1 MPWIAAAALTSP
13 APDTKKNADFNDA
26 MAVFKAHCTP
36 CHNGEV
42 ARGGLRLDTAEG
54 VAKGGNNGALIKPGN
69 AKGSLL
75 MQRIRGEGDLP
86 RMPQGFAPIS
96 QTKEDIVASWINA
109 GGKVTATK
117 AKLHWSYV
125 PVSRPPVPEVKR
137 KDWVQNPIDNFILA
151 RLEKGRLGPSPRAE
165 WATLARRISLDL
177 TGLPPDIDADA
188 GALTAGYDGIDQF
201 IDGRLASP
209 HYGEKLAT
217 MWLDLARY
225 ADSNGYEKD
234 LNRSIWH
241 FRDWVISAFNRD
253 EPFDQ
258 FTIDQLAGD
267 LKPDATTDDLVAVG
281 FHRNT
286 LYNGEEGV
294 DKGEQRWLT
303 LVDRVG
309 TTGTAWLGTS
319 IACAQCHD
327 HKYDPVSQEDFYR
340 FLAFFES
347 ADEVT
352 LDMVSPEARQQERE
366 VRALEAKYRESK
378 DESEKA
384 ELKAKIDAARK
395 ELAPK
400 LQPGTTLSFSGS
412 KDRAAET
419 PIRLKGA
426 YLTPGETVAAH
437 TPHFLFQNAEP
448 KVKNRLD
455 LAKWIVDKRNP
466 LTARVLVNRLWEQ
479 LFGRGLVE
487 TSEEFGTQGTRP
499 SHPELLDWL
508 AAELMDHDW
517 SIKHIMRLIVSSAT
531 YQQTSVTR
539 PGLLSRDPENILL
552 ARGPRFRMSA
562 EMIRDNALKIAGTF
576 DSKVGG
582 QSVYPYQPDG
592 VWNIPYT
599 GETWQMDRSSRRR
612 ALYTFIKRS
621 APYPSMIAFDATS
634 RESCTGRRTL
644 TNSPMQ
650 ALTLLNDQAYVDLAK
665 EFADRMVTSD
675 NLDANLKRGFRLALI
690 REPQPRELAT
700 LRQLWQQQAALPDP
714 MVSTGGALAKRIS
727 PNEALAYV
735 LVAQVLLNLD
745 ETITKE

>member
-1 MPWIAAAALTSP
+1 MPWLAAAALNSP
-13 APDTKKNADFNDA
+13 APDTKNADFNDA

-54 VAKGGNNGALIKPGN
+54 VAKGGKSGPLLKPGN
-69 AKGSLL
+69 AKASYL

-96 QTKEDIVASWINA
+96 RAKEDIVASWINS

-125 PVSRPPVPEVKR
+125 PISRPPVPNVKR
-137 KDWVQNPIDNFILA
+137 GDWVQNPIDNFVLA
-151 RLEKGRLGPSPRAE
+151 RLEKGGLGPSPRAE
-165 WATLARRISLDL
+165 WPTLARRISLDL
-177 TGLPPDIDADA
+177 TGLPPDIDADSSALEADYA
-188 GALTAGYDGIDQF
+188 GISEF

-217 MWLDLARY
+217 IWLDLARY

-241 FRDWVISAFNRD
+241 FRDWVINAFNRD
-253 EPFDQ
+253 LPFDQ
-258 FTIDQLAGD
+258 FTIDQIAGD
-267 LKPDATTDDLVAVG
+267 LKPNATNDDLVAVG

-286 LYNGEEGV
+286 LYNGEDGV

-309 TTGTAWLGTS
+309 TTGTTWLGTS

-347 ADEVT
+347 ADETT
-352 LDMVSPEARQQERE
+352 LDLVSPEARQQERE
-366 VRALEAKYRESK
+366 VKALEAKFRESK
-378 DESEKA
+378 DETEKA
-384 ELKAKIDAARK
+384 ELRTKIDSMRKDLAA
-395 ELAPK
+395 K
-400 LQPGTTLSFSGS
+400 LQPGTTLSFSPS
-412 KDRAAET
+412 KDRPAET

-426 YLTPGETVAAH
+426 YLTPGKTVTAE
-437 TPHFLFQNAEP
+437 TPHFLFQLPQP
-448 KVKNRLD
+448 KGKNRLD

-508 AAELMDHDW
+508 AAELMDNGW
-517 SIKHIMRLIVSSAT
+517 SIKHILRLIVSSAT

-576 DSKVGG
+576 DPKVGG
-582 QSVYPYQPDG
+582 PSVYPYQPDG
-592 VWNIPYT
+592 VWNIPYN
-599 GETWQMDRSSRRR
+599 GETWQTDRSSRRR

-621 APYPSMIAFDATS
+621 SPYPSMIAFDATS
-634 RESCTGRRTL
+634 RESCTGRRIL

-650 ALTLLNDQAYVDLAK
+650 ALTLLNDDAYVDLAK
-665 EFADRMVTSD
+665 ELAERMVQSE
-675 NLDANLKRGFRLALI
+675 NLDDNLKRGFQLALI

-700 LRQLWQQQAALPDP
+700 LRQLWRQQAGSANPVAG
-714 MVSTGGALAKRIS
+714 MGGSLAKRL
-727 PNEALAYV
+727 PTGEAVAYV